1 MLDAVND
8 NVPGLRQT
16 PSYVSNEEFKKA
28 VLQSSLLPLFEV
40 KGTTINKSYGSN
52 LSVGLR
58 SKENIEHG
66 EHTDLTSCG
75 KCTHFLEKY
84 VNLTNQQIS
93 ELQEETTMQYKS
105 SIWSTICRKIRTTAN
120 S

>member
-28 VLQSSLLPLFEV
+28 VLQSPLLPLFEV
-40 KGTTINKSYGSN
+40 KGTTIKKSYGSN

-75 KCTHFLEKY
+75 KCTQFLEKY
-84 VNLTNQQIS
+84 VNLTNQQNYRRKQLCSIKVLYGETVEKS
-93 ELQEETTMQYKS
+93 E
-105 SIWSTICRKIRTTAN
+105 
-120 S
+120 